1 MQLVE
6 AVVSYDPDRRR
17 HFVMTLQ
24 TQTPLILIV
33 EDDPKTAALIDSY
46 LQKEMFATV
55 IASDGPMALERLA
68 QRQPSLVV
76 LDVMLPLLDGFAV
89 CAEIRK
95 TSNVPIL
102 FLTARDEEVDCVI
115 GLGLGADDYVSKP
128 FSPRELVARI
138 KALLRRASGATGTTI
153 SEQKSRSGIAGLV
166 YDKQKR
172 RFSIHGQSL
181 ELTPFEFNLLQ
192 ALFCSPG
199 RVFLRNE
206 LLDKVYP
213 GGELVVDRVIDVHIG
228 KLRQKI
234 GDDPASPRFIHTV
247 RGLGYRFCDVE

>member
-1 MQLVE
+1 
-6 AVVSYDPDRRR
+6 
-17 HFVMTLQ
+17 MTLQ
-24 TQTPLILIV
+24 SHTPLILIV
-33 EDDPKTAALIDSY
+33 EDDPKTLALIESY

-55 IASDGPMALERLA
+55 IASDGKMALEKLA
-68 QRQPSLVV
+68 QRQPTLVV
-76 LDVMLPLLDGFAV
+76 LDVMLPLLDGFGV

-95 TSNVPIL
+95 SSNVPIL

-115 GLGLGADDYVSKP
+115 GLGLGADDYVTKP

-138 KALLRRASGATGTTI
+138 KALLRRTTGATL
-153 SEQKSRSGIAGLV
+153 SEVKSRAGIGGLV

-172 RFSIHGQSL
+172 RFSIDGQSL
-181 ELTPFEFNLLQ
+181 ELTPLEFNLLQ

-234 GDDPASPRFIHTV
+234 GDDPARPKFIHTV
-247 RGLGYRFCDVE
+247 RGLGYRFCDPE